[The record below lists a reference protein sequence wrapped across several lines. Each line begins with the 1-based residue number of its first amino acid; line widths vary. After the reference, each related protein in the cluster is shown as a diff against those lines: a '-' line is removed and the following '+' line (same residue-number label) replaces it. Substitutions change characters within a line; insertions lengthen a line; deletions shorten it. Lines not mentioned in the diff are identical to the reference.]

1 MSHSRTQGY
10 LLAVGAATLWGV
22 SGNFGQFLFQT
33 RGFSSEWLVC
43 VRMLI
48 SGVLLLGIAYAREGA
63 ETFKVFQKPKDFL
76 ELLTFAILG
85 MLGVQYTYFTAIE
98 HSNAA
103 TATILQYLG
112 PVLIAA
118 FYAIRER
125 RIPVL
130 REIVALLFAV
140 FGTFLLVSHGSLNSL
155 SITRTGFLWGIASAV
170 CLAIYT
176 VQPESLLK
184 RFPASTV
191 IGWAMLIGGIAISFV
206 FPPWRFTG
214 VWDSSAFVSTAF
226 IVILGTCV
234 PFFAYLS
241 AVKVVGA
248 RTASLL
254 ASAEPLSAALCAV
267 LWLKVSF
274 VAQDWLGALF
284 VVLTMLL
291 LTAQ

>member
-1 MSHSRTQGY
+1 M
-10 LLAVGAATLWGV
+10 LV
-22 SGNFGQFLFQT
+22 SG
-33 RGFSSEWLVC
+33 
-43 VRMLI
+43 I
-48 SGVLLLGIAYAREGA
+48 LLLGVASMREGA
-63 ETFKVFQKPKDFL
+63 EVFQIFKTPKDSL

-118 FYAIRER
+118 FFAVRER

-130 REIVALLFAV
+130 REIVALIFAV
-140 FGTFLLVSHGSLNSL
+140 FGTFLLVSHGSLESL
-155 SITRTGFLWGIASAV
+155 SITRAGLFWGIASAI

-184 RFPASTV
+184 RFSSATV
-191 IGWAMLIGGIAISFV
+191 IGWAMLVGGVAISF
-206 FPPWRFTG
+206 FSPPWRFTG
-214 VWDSSAFVSTAF
+214 VWDTSAFASTAF

-241 AVKVVGA
+241 AVKIVGA

-274 VAQDWLGALF
+274 VAQDWMGALF
-284 VVLTMLL
+284 IVATMVL
-291 LTAQ
+291 LTAQTKS